1 MTRVPFRE
9 IDGSSYAKW
18 WCDRFDPEG
27 DPFAGMRFYQ
37 RGRAKIWV
45 GTAAVAGLTSTNM
58 DAVGIHLLR
67 IGRRFWK
74 PTSAAIVAFAGS
86 ARASVIEL
94 DHDEVLRFLAGRD
107 IAVAE
112 DDPRRGTL
120 VRGFLAARYHGVA
133 VGCAEW
139 HGGEVV
145 ASLIPKNQRIT
156 KIDL

>member
-1 MTRVPFRE
+1 MTQVPFLE
-9 IDGSSYAKW
+9 IDGVPYAEW
-18 WCDRFDPEG
+18 WRDRFDPED

-45 GTAAVAGLTSTNM
+45 GTAVVTGLTSTNM
-58 DAVGIHLLR
+58 DAVGVHLLR

-74 PTSAAIVAFAGS
+74 PTSAAIVAFARS

-94 DHDEVLRFLAGRD
+94 DRDELLRFLAGRD

-112 DDPRRGTL
+112 DDPRRETL

-139 HGGEVV
+139 HGGEIVT
-145 ASLIPKNQRIT
+145 SLIPKNQRIME
-156 KIDL
+156 IDL